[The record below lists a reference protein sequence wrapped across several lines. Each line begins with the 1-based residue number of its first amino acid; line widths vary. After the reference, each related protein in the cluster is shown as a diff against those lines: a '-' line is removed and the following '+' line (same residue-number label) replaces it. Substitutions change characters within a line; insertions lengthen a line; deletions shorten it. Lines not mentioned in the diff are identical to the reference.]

1 MPAIP
6 PVVLD
11 SKRALEVTE
20 SQNVSNVELSLRGI
34 ETKKNDPLGVQYV
47 QPPSGSWWNYLKWFG
62 PGWLVSIAY
71 VDPGNYQAQLASGST
86 TGYTQNW
93 VVIWTTL
100 LSLYICHMCVKL
112 QHYTNTNLA
121 QAMAGQYPRYVRYLF
136 WFIAEFTV
144 VITDLPEVIGFAVA
158 INLINPNVPLWAGVI
173 LSLLTTFAFLMTLSR
188 GTFVVEVI
196 CCALVLI
203 MSIVLFVEWDMSPTN
218 STLFL
223 KGAFLPLLPM
233 DPSAIY
239 SVIGIIGAV
248 VMPHNL
254 YLQSG
259 TLASKRVPSNKACK
273 KKVVLLGTLD
283 PVLPL
288 LITIVVQWSIAVL
301 AAIYVYEKPDIDVDQ
316 LGIASFPQYLDVK
329 GGTVLW
335 AVALIAAA
343 QSSCI
348 TTTYSGQ
355 FVMDGFLNVRLPLW
369 LRAVLT
375 RVFAIIPC
383 ILVAAFAG
391 TRLMEQMIDAVNAAL
406 SFMLP
411 FALIPLV
418 KLTTSKTVMGDFV
431 AGKIETCIIWA
442 ATLVCFG
449 VNVFVLVAPEG
460 GFFGNYT
467 GMMTIVGV
475 QMNILQDFVFLF
487 YVATCAYMTFKPVV
501 GKPLPMTDGDGCGG
515 LCEEVERD
523 AQEAEKQLVQ
533 MANVETGE
541 SSPCGTGACH

>member
-6 PVVLD
+6 PVVID

-20 SQNVSNVELSLRGI
+20 REDISNVALSLRGI
-34 ETKKNDPLGVQYV
+34 ETTKKDPLGVQYV
-47 QPPSGSWWNYLKWFG
+47 DPPSGSWWNYLKWFG

-93 VVIWTTL
+93 VVLWTTL
-100 LSLYICHMCVKL
+100 LSLYIQHMCVKL
-112 QHYTNTNLA
+112 QHYTNSNLA
-121 QAMAGQYPRYVRYLF
+121 EAMAGQYPRYVRYMF
-136 WFIAEFTV
+136 WAIAEFTV

-158 INLINPNVPLWAGVI
+158 INLINPGVPLYAGVI
-173 LSLLTTFAFLMTLSR
+173 LSFLTTLAFLSTLSR
-188 GTFVVEVI
+188 GTFIVEVI
-196 CCALVLI
+196 CCALVLC

-218 STLFL
+218 STKFA

-254 YLQSG
+254 YLHSG
-259 TLASKRVPSNKACK
+259 TLAAKRVPANKAVK
-273 KKVVLLGTLD
+273 KKVVMLGTLD

-288 LITIVVQWSIAVL
+288 LITIVVQWAISVL
-301 AAIYVYEKPDIDVDQ
+301 AAIYVFDNPNVDVDQ
-316 LGIASFPQYLDVK
+316 LGIASFPQYLDIK
-329 GGTVLW
+329 GGTVMW
-335 AVALIAAA
+335 AIALIAAA

-369 LRAVLT
+369 LRAVCT
-375 RVFAIIPC
+375 RIFAIIPC
-383 ILVAAFAG
+383 ILVAAFSG
-391 TRLMEQMIDAVNAAL
+391 QRMMEQMIDAVNAAL

-418 KLTTSKTVMGDFV
+418 KMTTSKRLMGDFV
-431 AGKIETCIIWA
+431 AGPIETAIIWA
-442 ATLVCFG
+442 ATGVCFG
-449 VNVFVLVAPEG
+449 VNLFVLVAPEG

-475 QMNILQDFVFLF
+475 QMNILQDFVVLF
-487 YVATCAYMTFKPVV
+487 YVGVCVYMTFKPVH
-501 GKPLPMTDGDGCGG
+501 GKPLPMTEGEHHEH
-515 LCEEVERD
+515 LVESVD
-523 AQEAEKQLVQ
+523 QLANAEKEKQVLQ
-533 MANVETGE
+533 MSNVEKGE
-541 SSPCGTGACH
+541 NSPQA

>member
-1 MPAIP
+1 MG
-6 PVVLD
+6 L
-11 SKRALEVTE
+11 
-20 SQNVSNVELSLRGI
+20 
-34 ETKKNDPLGVQYV
+34 
-47 QPPSGSWWNYLKWFG
+47 
-62 PGWLVSIAY
+62 
-71 VDPGNYQAQLASGST
+71 
-86 TGYTQNW
+86 
-93 VVIWTTL
+93 
-100 LSLYICHMCVKL
+100 H
-112 QHYTNTNLA
+112 
-121 QAMAGQYPRYVRYLF
+121 
-136 WFIAEFTV
+136 
-144 VITDLPEVIGFAVA
+144 
-158 INLINPNVPLWAGVI
+158 
-173 LSLLTTFAFLMTLSR
+173 
-188 GTFVVEVI
+188 
-196 CCALVLI
+196 
-203 MSIVLFVEWDMSPTN
+203 
-218 STLFL
+218 
-223 KGAFLPLLPM
+223 
-233 DPSAIY
+233 
-239 SVIGIIGAV
+239 
-248 VMPHNL
+248 
-254 YLQSG
+254 SG
-259 TLASKRVPSNKACK
+259 TLAAKRVPANKAVK

-288 LITIVVQWSIAVL
+288 LITIVVQWAISAL
-301 AAIYVYEKPDIDVDQ
+301 AAIYVFDNPNVDVDQ
-316 LGIASFPQYLDVK
+316 LGIASFPQYLDIK
-329 GGTVLW
+329 GGTVMW
-335 AVALIAAA
+335 AIALIAAA

-375 RVFAIIPC
+375 RVFAIIPF

-501 GKPLPMTDGDGCGG
+501 GKPLPMTDGDGCGA

-541 SSPCGTGACH
+541 S